1 MDKQREIE
9 LLGRVG
15 VVKIDDGTQWP
26 DPTDE
31 ITHTAM
37 WRMIHAPES
46 VTEQDQK
53 RVLKMAE
60 AYHSLVTHPAFTLK
74 VVQQKV
80 SGVRKAI
87 K

>member
-1 MDKQREIE
+1 
-9 LLGRVG
+9 
-15 VVKIDDGTQWP
+15 
-26 DPTDE
+26 
-31 ITHTAM
+31 
-37 WRMIHAPES
+37 MIHAPES

-60 AYHSLVTHPAFTLK
+60 AYRSLVTHPAFTLK